1 MIGFHTLAVPGPTN
15 MPYAIRQA
23 MDVALEDHRA
33 PDFPDFVKPLL
44 GDLKSVFR
52 TQDGRVF
59 LFPGSGTAGWEAAIG
74 NCLSPRDMV
83 LTSTFGQFS
92 GLWVDMCRRFNL
104 NVKNFDLD
112 WGEGVPLDLYRR
124 LLEDDRHHRIKAVLA
139 CHNETAT
146 GVTSD
151 IAGIRKILDDLG
163 HPALLFVDG
172 VSSIGAIDFRMDEWG
187 VDIAVAGS
195 QKGFMLPTGLCI
207 VGVSSKAMDA
217 CARSGNASCYLD
229 FQDMANAND
238 QGYFPYT
245 PAATLMR
252 GLRASVDMLMDEGL
266 DNVVARHA
274 RLAGGVRAA
283 VDAWGLRNCARRP
296 ELFSDTVTAVMVDA
310 SMNANDIIGAAYNE
324 FGVSLGG
331 GLGKVAGKVFRIGH
345 LGWLNEAMVLQALGG
360 AELAMRHCG
369 VPFEAGAGVGA
380 AIDHFTTSR
389 EALPL
394 AAE

>member
-1 MIGFHTLAVPGPTN
+1 MIGNRTLAVPGPTN
-15 MPYAIRQA
+15 MPFEIRQA

-33 PDFPDFVKPLL
+33 PDFPEFITPLL
-44 GDLKSVFR
+44 SDLKSVFR
-52 TQDGRVF
+52 LQTGRVF
-59 LFPGSGTAGWEAAIG
+59 VFPGSGTAGWEAAIG

-83 LTSTFGQFS
+83 LTSSFGQFS
-92 GLWVDMCRRFNL
+92 GLWVDMCRRFRL
-104 NVKNFDLD
+104 DVKNFDMD

-124 LLEDDRHHRIKAVLA
+124 RLEADKHHRIKAVLA

-151 IAGIRKILDDLG
+151 IAGIRKILDDLN

-172 VSSIGAIDFRMDEWG
+172 VSSIGAIDFRMEEWG
-187 VDIAVAGS
+187 VDVAVAGS

-207 VGVSSKAMDA
+207 VGVSDKALAA
-217 CARSGNASCYLD
+217 CERSDHPACYLD
-229 FQDMANAND
+229 FGDMAKVND
-238 QGYFPYT
+238 QGFFPYT
-245 PAATLMR
+245 PAATLLR
-252 GLRASVDMLMDEGL
+252 GLRKSIDMLLDEGL
-266 DNVVARHA
+266 DNVSARHA
-274 RLAGGVRAA
+274 RLASGVRAA

-296 ELFSDTVTAVMVDA
+296 ELHSDTVTAVMVDPTV
-310 SMNANDIIGAAYNE
+310 NANDIIGAAYAH

-360 AELAMRHCG
+360 AELAMRHCNI
-369 VPFEAGAGVGA
+369 PFQAGAGVGA
-380 AIDHFTTSR
+380 AIESFTETR

>member
-1 MIGFHTLAVPGPTN
+1 MQN
-15 MPYAIRQA
+15 
-23 MDVALEDHRA
+23 
-33 PDFPDFVKPLL
+33 
-44 GDLKSVFR
+44 
-52 TQDGRVF
+52 GRVF

-83 LTSTFGQFS
+83 LTPSFGQFS
-92 GLWVDMCRRFNL
+92 GLWVEMCRRFNL

-124 LLEDDRHHRIKAVLA
+124 QLEADKHHRIKAVLA

-146 GVTSD
+146 GVTSN
-151 IAGIRKILDDLG
+151 IAGIRKILDDLN

-172 VSSIGAIDFRMDEWG
+172 VSSIGAIDFRMEEWG
-187 VDIAVAGS
+187 VDVAVSGS
-195 QKGFMLPTGLCI
+195 QKGFMLPTGLSI
-207 VGVSSKAMDA
+207 IAVSDKAMQA
-217 CARSGNASCYLD
+217 CERASHPSSYLD
-229 FQDMANAND
+229 FRDMATAND
-238 QGYFPYT
+238 NGYFPYT

-266 DNVVARHA
+266 DNVHARHA
-274 RLAGGVRAA
+274 RLASGVRAA

-296 ELFSDTVTAVMVDA
+296 GLFSDTVTAVVVRPDT
-310 SMNANDIIGAAYNE
+310 NANDILGVAYNR

-345 LGWLNEAMVLQALGG
+345 LGWLNEAMILQALGG
-360 AELAMRHCG
+360 VELAMRQCG
-369 VPFEAGAGVGA
+369 VNFQAGAGVGA
-380 AIDHFTTSR
+380 AVEHFTESAM
-389 EALPL
+389 ALPL

>member
-1 MIGFHTLAVPGPTN
+1 MIGNKTLAVPGPTN
-15 MPYAIRQA
+15 MPFEIRQA

-33 PDFPDFVKPLL
+33 PDFPEFVNPLL
-44 GDLKSVFR
+44 NDLNRVQASVGACFR
-52 TQDGRVF
+52 ISRIRDGRVGNRDRQ
-59 LFPGSGTAGWEAAIG
+59 LPVTAGHG
-74 NCLSPRDMV
+74 PDLV
-83 LTSTFGQFS
+83 LWPVFRSVG
-92 GLWVDMCRRFNL
+92 DMCRRFRL
-104 NVKNFDLD
+104 NVKNFDMD

-124 LLEDDRHHRIKAVLA
+124 RLEADKHHRIKAVLA

-146 GVTSD
+146 GVTSN
-151 IAGIRKILDDLG
+151 IAGIRKILDDLN

-172 VSSIGAIDFRMDEWG
+172 VSSIGAIDFRMEEWG
-187 VDIAVAGS
+187 VDVAVAGS

-207 VGVSSKAMDA
+207 VGVSDKALA
-217 CARSGNASCYLD
+217 CERPTMPPYLD
-229 FQDMANAND
+229 FTDMAKAND

-245 PAATLMR
+245 PAVTLMR
-252 GLRASVDMLMDEGL
+252 GLRTSIDMLLGEGL
-266 DNVVARHA
+266 DNVSARHA
-274 RLAGGVRAA
+274 RLATGVRAA

-296 ELFSDTVTAVMVDA
+296 ELHSDTVTAIMVDP
-310 SMNANDIIGAAYNE
+310 SINANDIIGAAYSH

-369 VPFEAGAGVGA
+369 VQFQAGAGVGA
-380 AIDHFTTSR
+380 AIESFTETR
-389 EALPL
+389 EVLPL